1 MDSNSPV
8 PSIPEAATAEEIFE
22 RAAARAREL
31 GLAYAGSV
39 TPAEAHRLAQGGA
52 ASIVDVRT
60 RAEWEYVGRIEG
72 SRLVEWRAFG
82 ASTPN
87 PDFVAGVAALHAP
100 DEAVLLLC
108 RSGVRSHHAA
118 EALAIAGFRRAYN
131 ILEGFEGDRDA
142 RGHRSTVGGWRFAGL
157 PWTQG

>member
-1 MDSNSPV
+1 MDTNAPAQ
-8 PSIPEAATAEEIFE
+8 SIPDTATPEEIFE
-22 RAAARAREL
+22 RAAVRAREH
-31 GLAYAGSV
+31 GLCYAGEV
-39 TPAEAHRLAQGGA
+39 TPAEAHRLVRQGA

-60 RAEWEYVGRIEG
+60 RAEWEYVGRIDG

-82 ASTPN
+82 ANSPN

-100 DEAVLLLC
+100 DDAVLLLC

-118 EALAIAGFRRAYN
+118 EALAKAGFRRAYN